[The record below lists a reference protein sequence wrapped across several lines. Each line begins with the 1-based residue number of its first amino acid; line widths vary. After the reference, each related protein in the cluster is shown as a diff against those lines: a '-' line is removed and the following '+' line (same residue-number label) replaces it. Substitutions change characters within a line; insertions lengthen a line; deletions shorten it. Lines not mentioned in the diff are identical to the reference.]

1 MIQINPGHTV
11 PTIVDNGFALWESR
25 AIAQYLCNKYA
36 ADSDL
41 YPKDPKERANVDRM
55 LNFDISLYTSMREA
69 LVINKSTTFS
79 KLNKKFY
86 L

>member
-1 MIQINPGHTV
+1 V

-25 AIAQYLCNKYA
+25 AIIQYLCNKYA
-36 ADSDL
+36 VDSDL
-41 YPKDPKERANVDRM
+41 YPKDPEGRAIVDRM
-55 LNFDISLYTSMREA
+55 LNFDISFYMSMREA

-79 KLNKKFY
+79 KLNKKFHKRFY